1 MDSPLQL
8 LKAVE
13 MGEKLLAIALFLGGL
28 RISAEIAFV
37 FSQKKQGFIKSEGQT
52 GQGVISLLLYQ

>member
-1 MDSPLQL
+1 MDSPLQP

-37 FSQKKQGFIKSEGQT
+37 FSQKNGFIKSEGQT

>member
-8 LKAVE
+8 LKAAE

-28 RISAEIAFV
+28 RISAEVAFV
-37 FSQKKQGFIKSEGQT
+37 FSQKT
-52 GQGVISLLLYQ
+52 GI